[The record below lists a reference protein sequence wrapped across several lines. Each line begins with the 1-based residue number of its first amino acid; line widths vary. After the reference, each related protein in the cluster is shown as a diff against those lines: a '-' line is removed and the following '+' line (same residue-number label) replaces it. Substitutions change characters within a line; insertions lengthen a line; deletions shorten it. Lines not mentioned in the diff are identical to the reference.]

1 MTAGF
6 NIRMPAAPRCWMC
19 DADEGLRICSQDPW
33 GGNTEYVCSGCFTG
47 SDTGPC
53 FDDLPALP
61 KPRDYGPE
69 PIDAKTAMG
78 AVQLS
83 PELVAEVMAANRPR
97 LVRLALMLGKLS
109 ASDLM
114 EPEETTE

>member
-1 MTAGF
+1 
-6 NIRMPAAPRCWMC
+6 MC
-19 DADEGLRICSQDPW
+19 TLSLEEMRRDQQCIP
-33 GGNTEYVCSGCFTG
+33 
-47 SDTGPC
+47 
-53 FDDLPALP
+53 DLVMA
-61 KPRDYGPE
+61 RDYGPE

-109 ASDLM
+109 ASDLL